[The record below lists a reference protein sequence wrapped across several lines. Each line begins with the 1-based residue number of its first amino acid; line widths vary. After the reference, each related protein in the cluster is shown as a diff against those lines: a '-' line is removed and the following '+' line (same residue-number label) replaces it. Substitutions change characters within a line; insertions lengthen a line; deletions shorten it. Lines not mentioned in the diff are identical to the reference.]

1 MAEVGSRRFRPAT
14 AAAIAFALA
23 ALAAGLFASLA
34 QGGTY
39 TARFCTEGA
48 GGNAGG
54 DKGAFDRFGN
64 ETVFELTN
72 ACGGFNGLRIAH
84 QSGQAGADGA
94 YGRWLAERPEGISV
108 TQVAYRAQGERS
120 GGYFPQV
127 VGTTPGGGLGII
139 NGDQEL
145 GGAFTDFTATGD
157 LRRFGVQL
165 ICRTDATNCSA
176 SPSGQPEAALKNVAY
191 TLEDPSAPGIAIT
204 GGTMFEAAAQIGRQ
218 SIAFD
223 ATDAGSGVARVIAVV
238 NGADAASVG
247 GKCNLGKGFALGF
260 KPCAASFSGSL
271 DVDTAAEPWRVGRNK
286 VQLCVED
293 YSSNSRRC
301 TDTSNVLA
309 LNGCA
314 TNSSPAETME
324 LEWPGK
330 KGVVQSRQGRSRK
343 AIARIFGGGRT
354 PVAGGSVCFSRGIP
368 TDKTGAE
375 RVLEGAALTGADGR
389 ASAKIRGQSSRWV
402 RATYFGGQEDV
413 ITERIRLNVSPAIK
427 IGLRPQGKVEVGDKV
442 RVVAQ
447 LRGKWQDGRKVCF
460 FASKGR
466 PKKFAC
472 DTSGE
477 GGRAR
482 ASYKTKDA
490 GKLRFFAKVPNQRD
504 YPYVN
509 GRSKVMKKRVLG

>member
-1 MAEVGSRRFRPAT
+1 MAEVGSRRFRTAT
-14 AAAIAFALA
+14 AVAVAFALA

-54 DKGAFDRFGN
+54 DKGPFDRSGN
-64 ETVFELTN
+64 ETLYSLSN
-72 ACGGFNGLRIAH
+72 ACGGLNGLRVSHNA
-84 QSGQAGADGA
+84 GQTGADGS
-94 YGRWLAERPEGISV
+94 YGRWLAERPEGIAV

-127 VGTTPGGGLGII
+127 VGSTAGGGLGII

-145 GGAFTDFTATGD
+145 DGAFKDFTATGD

-165 ICRTDATNCSA
+165 ICRTDATECGPN
-176 SPSGQPEAALKNVAY
+176 PTGQPEAGLKNVTY
-191 TLEDPSAPGIAIT
+191 TLEDASAPGVAVD
-204 GGTMFEAAAQIGRQ
+204 GGTLFEGDAQIGRQ
-218 SIAFD
+218 AISFR

-238 NGADAASVG
+238 NGEDADGVSADCNVG
-247 GKCNLGKGFALGF
+247 NGFALGF
-260 KPCAASFSGSL
+260 KPCPGSFAGSL
-271 DVDTAAEPWRVGRNK
+271 PVDTAAAPWRVGRNK

-301 TDTSNVLA
+301 TATTKVLA

-314 TNSSPAETME
+314 VNSTPASTME
-324 LEWPGK
+324 LAWPGK

-343 AIARIFGGGRT
+343 AIAQIFGGGRT
-354 PVAGGSVCFSRGIP
+354 PIAGGSVCFSRGIP

-375 RVLEGAALTGADGR
+375 RVLEGAAITGADGR
-389 ASAKIRGQSSRWV
+389 ASAKIRGQSSRWI
-402 RATYFGGQEDV
+402 RATYFGGAEDV
-413 ITERIRLNVSPAIK
+413 ITDRIKLNVSPAIK
-427 IGLRPQGKVEVGDKV
+427 LGLRPKGKVEVGDKV

-447 LRGKWQDGRKVCF
+447 LRGKYQADRKVCF
-460 FASKGR
+460 FAGKNK

-477 GGRAR
+477 GGRAK
-482 ASYKTKDA
+482 AAYKAKDA
-490 GKLRFFAKVPNQRD
+490 GKVRFFAKVPNQRD

-509 GRSKVMKKRVLG
+509 GRSNKKKKRVVA